1 MKSKKQTRR
10 FGRTAGDEWNVL
22 RASPFTI
29 GFNSQDAQGKN
40 FMKKFKK
47 YALPFVKKH
56 GLRTTGQSL
65 KNYAEGKKPLD
76 SIKSALN
83 DEFQTLF
90 SNKSIKKKSKKS
102 KKSKKTSI
110 KLKSKKKSVSSKK
123 LLSNRAGFTKIY

>member
-65 KNYAEGKKPLD
+65 KNYAEGKKNLD
-76 SIKSALN
+76 SIKSALS
-83 DEFQTLF
+83 DEFETLC
-90 SNKSIKKKSKKS
+90 SGKILKKDRKNPKNQKNPKKR
-102 KKSKKTSI
+102 
-110 KLKSKKKSVSSKK
+110 L
-123 LLSNRAGFTKIY
+123 